1 MEKTLIEITKAIHTF
16 DEIKEAAKYK
26 LEFLE
31 KIEKSKRGIA
41 KYEGSYCRSVFKENF
56 IDDPVEFCY
65 IAMNGCSAKEL
76 EESLIDLCV
85 AGIDIEEYFI
95 CKKQKKKKAKFC
107 GEKDYKFLCSK
118 LNKKTHRKR

>member
-1 MEKTLIEITKAIHTF
+1 MEKTLIEINKAIHTF

-41 KYEGSYCRSVFKENF
+41 KYEGSCCRSIFKENF
-56 IDDPVEFCY
+56 IDDPVEFY
-65 IAMNGCSAKEL
+65 WIAMDGSSAKEI
-76 EESLIDLCV
+76 EECLIDLCV
-85 AGIDIEEYFI
+85 VGVDIEEYFT

-118 LNKKTHRKR
+118 LNKKIHRKR